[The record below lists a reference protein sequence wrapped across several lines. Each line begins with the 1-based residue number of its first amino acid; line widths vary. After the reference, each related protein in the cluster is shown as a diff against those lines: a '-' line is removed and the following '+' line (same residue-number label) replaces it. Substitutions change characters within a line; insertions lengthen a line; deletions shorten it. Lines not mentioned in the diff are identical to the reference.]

1 MSESRIIAPNFLPT
15 VPETAEKDFELFL
28 PAVVSGINAEG
39 KEFSEKTEL
48 TCISAVKAQFGL
60 KSKVTIGTKLNVVLN
75 IPKTLI
81 LENYLKLR
89 VSGDVVYAKSENEE
103 SLKHQI
109 SIRLDRMYKIQA
121 IKN

>member
-1 MSESRIIAPNFLPT
+1 MNELRTDTQNFLHT
-15 VPETAEKDFELFL
+15 EPEAGEKDFELFL

-39 KEFSEKTEL
+39 KEFSENTEL
-48 TCISAVKAQFGL
+48 TSISAVKAQFGL
-60 KSKVTIGTKLNVVLN
+60 KSKVTIGTKLNVILS

-89 VSGDVVYAKSENEE
+89 VSGDVVFAKSDIED
-103 SLKHQI
+103 SPKHLI